1 MPIQIKIQK
10 GKNNVMTRFRQML
23 SANLKEKNIT
33 ILFRLDACVIFDI
46 HMGFRHSF
54 CMFDNFNF
62 PIDFN
67 L

>member
-1 MPIQIKIQK
+1 
-10 GKNNVMTRFRQML
+10 ML
-23 SANLKEKNIT
+23 SANLKEKNIA

-54 CMFDNFNF
+54 CMVDNFNF

-67 L
+67 LSIYLD